1 MYKIGLFGI
10 VGLAL
15 LSGCSGTGSVGQSS
29 SSGITISDASGNYGD
44 SGSALAEAHCA
55 KFGKIAVF
63 EASTRGR
70 GFARKY
76 TYLCK

>member
-1 MYKIGLFGI
+1 MNKILIFGI
-10 VGLAL
+10 LGLAL
-15 LSGCSGTGSVGQSS
+15 LPACSGTGKTGQSN
-29 SSGITISDASGNYGD
+29 SSGVTISDATGGFGD

-55 KFGKIAVF
+55 KYGKIAVF
-63 EASTRGR
+63 ASSTGS